1 VSRRLLL
8 IAALLGASVPQLH
21 AGAWNQPPGHGQLI
35 FTSSFFQTSDTFDAS
50 GSVTPF
56 GDGGTFRQVLLNPY
70 FEIGLSRHYTLVVNG
85 NAPLLKFSN
94 TYGSQSSAG
103 LGDMEVGLKR
113 RLNSNESQWAIS
125 AQLTTMFPAYSA
137 NRNPAPG
144 NHQED
149 VEARILI
156 GRGTTWSHRNFFWDT
171 EAAYRYRS
179 GAPADQF
186 RGDATAGIN
195 LTQRVMLMGQIF

>member
-1 VSRRLLL
+1 
-8 IAALLGASVPQLH
+8 
-21 AGAWNQPPGHGQLI
+21 
-35 FTSSFFQTSDTFDAS
+35 
-50 GSVTPF
+50 
-56 GDGGTFRQVLLNPY
+56 
-70 FEIGLSRHYTLVVNG
+70 
-85 NAPLLKFSN
+85 
-94 TYGSQSSAG
+94 
-103 LGDMEVGLKR
+103 
-113 RLNSNESQWAIS
+113 
-125 AQLTTMFPAYSA
+125 MFPAYSA

-195 LTQRVMLMGQIF
+195 LTQRVMVMGQIFSIKSLRNGSPFDSTNPNAQSDFDLYKSQASVVVSLRPSLRLHVGWSDAFSGRNTGKGHSAIFGIWKSF